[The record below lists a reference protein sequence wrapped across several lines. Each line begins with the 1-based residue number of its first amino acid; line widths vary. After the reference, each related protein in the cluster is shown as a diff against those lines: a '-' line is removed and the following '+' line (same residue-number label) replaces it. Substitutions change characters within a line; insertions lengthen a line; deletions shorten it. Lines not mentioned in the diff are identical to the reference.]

1 MLKLNL
7 SSPHMSLTISKN
19 QIDKHVENSSK
30 SQSSIGFFSIIH
42 KSLKISI
49 RNGTIVVSIFL
60 SVFLSYCLLAY
71 GVNLELSPLLK
82 DLIWRLSLIGK
93 YHEGNEFNEFLQ
105 SGILND
111 VRRFVVLLLVK
122 WLFSY
127 VIMLFFLMT
136 TISLSSD
143 AYTGK
148 IVSAKDMFSRIK
160 GRWKSPVT
168 TSIYMALIS
177 FSLIVLFW
185 MTIALVIFI
194 VGGPLLVGLL
204 TIAIILGVFGYLYV
218 PAIWMLSLVV
228 SIVEDDSCGLK
239 AIDRAGE
246 LMKGKKIKG
255 CVMVLLTSCVIFGIT
270 FVIMRNCNLANQAS
284 LAILISRAFITCL
297 LNYFMFVMFT
307 VFYHEC
313 KNIDDEAA
321 AEGDL
326 GSYAL
331 VASTEP

>member
-30 SQSSIGFFSIIH
+30 SQSSIGVFSIIH

-71 GVNLELSPLLK
+71 CVNLELSPLLK

-111 VRRFVVLLLVK
+111 VRHFVVLLLVK

-127 VIMLFFLMT
+127 VIMLFFLMA

-148 IVSAKDMFSRIK
+148 KVSAKDVFSSIK

-168 TSIYMALIS
+168 ISIYMALIS
-177 FSLIVLFW
+177 FSLIDLFW
-185 MTIALVIFI
+185 ITIVLIIII
-194 VGGPLLVGLL
+194 VRGPLLVGVL

-218 PAIWMLSLVV
+218 PAIWLLSLVV

-239 AIDRAGE
+239 AIDRASE

-255 CVMVLLTSCVIFGIT
+255 CVMVLLPSCVIFGIT
-270 FVIMRNCNLANQAS
+270 LVIMWNCNLATQAS

-297 LNYFMFVMFT
+297 LNYFMFVTFT

-321 AEGDL
+321 AAGDL